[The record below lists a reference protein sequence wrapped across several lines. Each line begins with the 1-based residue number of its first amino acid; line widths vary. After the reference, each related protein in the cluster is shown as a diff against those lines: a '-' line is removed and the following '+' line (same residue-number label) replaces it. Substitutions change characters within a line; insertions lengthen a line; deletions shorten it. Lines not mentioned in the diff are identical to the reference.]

1 MTDPTTDAPVS
12 AYEKAPS
19 DGSEVDPRCIPQA
32 LDGDPP
38 IGDEIVYPD
47 YSDQDHA
54 NWTFLFERQMK
65 MLPGR
70 AGAAY
75 LRGVDTLGMT
85 ADRIPALSN
94 LSRTLEETTGWT
106 VARIPGLLH
115 ERDFFTLLANRV
127 FPSTDY
133 IRGEDELDYTP
144 APDLFHD
151 IFGHMPMLTEPD
163 FADFYQLFG
172 KAALEAEGID
182 RQSLERLHWFIVEFG
197 LIRDPEEIR
206 IFGAG
211 VNSSKNEVVHAL
223 EQAEQRPFSVQA
235 VIDQDYE
242 VWHLQPIL
250 FVAESFDQLVTE
262 FRAWAVGRDLLTA
275 EA

>member
-1 MTDPTTDAPVS
+1 MSDATPDAPVS

-19 DGSEVDPRCIPQA
+19 DGSEVDPRCVPQV

-38 IGDEIVYPD
+38 TGAKIAYPD
-47 YSDQDHA
+47 YSQEDQD
-54 NWTFLFERQMK
+54 NWRFLFERQMA

-85 ADRIPALSN
+85 PDRIPALAD
-94 LSRTLEETTGWT
+94 LSATLERETDWR

-115 ERDFFTLLANRV
+115 ERDFFTLLSERR

-133 IRGEDELDYTP
+133 IRGSDELDYTP

-172 KAALEAEGID
+172 QAALRAEGID
-182 RQSLERLHWFIVEFG
+182 RQSLERLHWFTVEFG

-211 VNSSKNEVVHAL
+211 VNSSKDEVLHAL

-242 VWHLQPIL
+242 VWHLQPVL
-250 FVAESFDQLVTE
+250 FVAESFEQLVTE
-262 FRAWAVGRDLLTA
+262 FRTWAVSRGLLPDGA
-275 EA
+275 

>member
-1 MTDPTTDAPVS
+1 MSDATPDAPVS

-19 DGSEVDPRCIPQA
+19 DGSEVDPRCVPQV

-38 IGDEIVYPD
+38 TGAKIAYPD
-47 YSDQDHA
+47 YSQEDQD
-54 NWTFLFERQMK
+54 NWRFLFDRQMA

-85 ADRIPALSN
+85 PDRIPALAD
-94 LSRTLEETTGWT
+94 LSATLERETNWR

-115 ERDFFTLLANRV
+115 ERDFFTLLSERR

-133 IRGEDELDYTP
+133 IRGSDELDYTP

-172 KAALEAEGID
+172 QAALRAEGID
-182 RQSLERLHWFIVEFG
+182 RQSLERLHWFTVEFG

-211 VNSSKNEVVHAL
+211 VNSSKDEVLHAL

-242 VWHLQPIL
+242 VWHLQPVL
-250 FVAESFDQLVTE
+250 FVAESFEQLVTE
-262 FRAWAVGRDLLTA
+262 FRTWAVSRGLLPDGA
-275 EA
+275 

>member
-1 MTDPTTDAPVS
+1 MTGSTDAPLS

-19 DGSEVDPRCIPQA
+19 DGSALDPRCVPQT
-32 LDGDPP
+32 LDGEPP
-38 IGDEIVYPD
+38 VGAEIAYPD
-47 YSDQDHA
+47 YPEEDQR
-54 NWTFLFERQMK
+54 NWGFLFERQME

-75 LRGVDTLGMT
+75 LRGVGKLGMT
-85 ADRIPALSN
+85 AERIPALAD
-94 LSRTLEETTGWT
+94 LSAALEREAGWR

-115 ERDFFTLLANRV
+115 ERDFFTLLSRRL

-133 IRGEDELDYTP
+133 IRGTDELDYTP

-151 IFGHMPMLTEPD
+151 IFGHMPMLTEPA

-172 KAALEAEGID
+172 QAALSAEGVD
-182 RQSLERLHWFIVEFG
+182 RQSLERLHWFAVEFG
-197 LIRDPEEIR
+197 LIRDPDEIR

-211 VNSSKNEVVHAL
+211 VLSSKDEVLSAL
-223 EQAEQRPFSVQA
+223 ADETVRRPVSVQA

-242 VWHLQPIL
+242 GWHLQPVL
-250 FVAESFDQLVTE
+250 CVLESFDQLVTE
-262 FRAWAVGRDLLTA
+262 FRAWCAERGLLDA

>member
-1 MTDPTTDAPVS
+1 MSDATPDAPVS

-19 DGSEVDPRCIPQA
+19 DGSEVDPRCVPQV

-38 IGDEIVYPD
+38 TGAKIAYPD
-47 YSDQDHA
+47 YSQEDQD
-54 NWTFLFERQMK
+54 NWRFLFERQMA

-85 ADRIPALSN
+85 PDRIPALAD
-94 LSRTLEETTGWT
+94 LSATLERETNWR

-115 ERDFFTLLANRV
+115 ERDFFTLLSERR

-133 IRGEDELDYTP
+133 IRGSDELDYTP

-172 KAALEAEGID
+172 QAALRAEGID
-182 RQSLERLHWFIVEFG
+182 RQSLERLHWFTVEFG

-211 VNSSKNEVVHAL
+211 VNSSKDEVLHAL

-242 VWHLQPIL
+242 VWHLQPVL
-250 FVAESFDQLVTE
+250 FVAESFEQLVTE
-262 FRAWAVGRDLLTA
+262 FRTWAVSRGLLPDGA
-275 EA
+275 